1 MEEESKIILYTTP
14 DGKSRVSLMSRD
26 GRVWLNQKQM
36 AELFAVSKPNVSMLI
51 SKILTEKELD
61 DSVVKCYLTTAADG
75 KKAAEIVVGR
85 SDPSKPNMGLTVWKG
100 GIVRKEDVIVAKNYL
115 SADEV
120 DTLNRITTIFLE
132 TAELRVKRKMDLT
145 LPFWQAT
152 VDGMLRS
159 NLYEVLSGSGRV
171 SHEKA
176 VEVSNERY
184 DAFDERRKQEEA
196 RLADEA
202 DMAELRR
209 IEEEA
214 KRHRREK
221 DAFLALGGT
230 EA

>member
-51 SKILTEKELD
+51 SKILKEKSLMIQLL
-61 DSVVKCYLTTAADG
+61 SV
-75 KKAAEIVVGR
+75 
-85 SDPSKPNMGLTVWKG
+85 
-100 GIVRKEDVIVAKNYL
+100 
-115 SADEV
+115 
-120 DTLNRITTIFLE
+120 TLQ
-132 TAELRVKRKMDLT
+132 

-159 NLYEVLSGSGRV
+159 NLYEVLSGPGRV

-184 DAFDERRKQEEA
+184 DTFDERRKQEDA

-202 DMAELRR
+202 DMAEHRR

-214 KRHRREK
+214 KRR
-221 DAFLALGGT
+221 G
-230 EA
+230 

>member
-1 MEEESKIILYTTP
+1 M
-14 DGKSRVSLMSRD
+14 
-26 GRVWLNQKQM
+26 
-36 AELFAVSKPNVSMLI
+36 
-51 SKILTEKELD
+51 
-61 DSVVKCYLTTAADG
+61 
-75 KKAAEIVVGR
+75 
-85 SDPSKPNMGLTVWKG
+85 
-100 GIVRKEDVIVAKNYL
+100 
-115 SADEV
+115 
-120 DTLNRITTIFLE
+120 
-132 TAELRVKRKMDLT
+132 KRKMDLT

-159 NLYEVLSGSGRV
+159 NLYEVLSGPGRV

-214 KRHRREK
+214 TRR
-221 DAFLALGGT
+221 G
-230 EA
+230 

>member
-1 MEEESKIILYTTP
+1 MLLYNCRGREEVQGHLLCS
-14 DGKSRVSLMSRD
+14 
-26 GRVWLNQKQM
+26 
-36 AELFAVSKPNVSMLI
+36 
-51 SKILTEKELD
+51 
-61 DSVVKCYLTTAADG
+61 
-75 KKAAEIVVGR
+75 
-85 SDPSKPNMGLTVWKG
+85 
-100 GIVRKEDVIVAKNYL
+100 VAKNYL

-159 NLYEVLSGSGRV
+159 NLYDVLSGPGHV

-214 KRHRREK
+214 KKRR
-221 DAFLALGGT
+221 
-230 EA
+230 